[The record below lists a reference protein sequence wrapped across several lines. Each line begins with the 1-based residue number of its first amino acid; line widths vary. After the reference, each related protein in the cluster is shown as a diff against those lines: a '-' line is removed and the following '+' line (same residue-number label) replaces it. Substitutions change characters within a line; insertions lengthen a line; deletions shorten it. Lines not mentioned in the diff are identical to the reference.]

1 MISEKTAPYRVIPL
15 KPFRRT
21 QGVRFHLFPMEEL
34 PKIDAIDRVI
44 HDGGAVSPGPVG
56 QVARPWYMHRNQ
68 EDHLIVL
75 HGSREVELFWPPYGR
90 VDRYRISADRIEKD
104 GVTVHEGAGILAW
117 DTDVFHRIRSDDRLG
132 SASLNVAVR
141 DQGFDIATNFSI
153 YELDTASGSFKVLR
167 EGWLDQND
175 VS

>member
-1 MISEKTAPYRVIPL
+1 MTPDSAAPIRVIPL

-21 QGVRFHLFPMEEL
+21 PGVRFHLFPMKQF
-34 PKIDAIDRVI
+34 PRIDAIDRVI

-56 QVARPWYMHRNQ
+56 HVERPWYMHQNQ

-75 HGSREVELFWPPYGR
+75 HGSRDVELFWPPLGK
-90 VDRYRISADRIEKD
+90 VERYRISADRIEKD
-104 GVTVHEGAGILAW
+104 GLAVLEGAGVLAW
-117 DTDVFHRIRSDDRLG
+117 GTGVFHRIKSDDKLG

-141 DQGFDIATNFSI
+141 TEGFDIATNFSI
-153 YELDTASGSFKVLR
+153 YELDTATGSFKVLR
-167 EGWLDQND
+167 EGWRDQND